1 MGQNLIGERFQYLRK
16 TSGLTQAQ
24 IAEYLGLDQSYISKY
39 EKGERH
45 LSVDVLEK
53 AAQLFGCA
61 LEYFFDEDSEYCAK
75 PLAFRAEDIKSED
88 MSTIAAMNKIALNL
102 NYMEELLDRDEA

>member
-1 MGQNLIGERFQYLRK
+1 MEQNLLGERFQSLRK
-16 TSGLTQAQ
+16 NSGLTQAQ
-24 IAEYLGLDQSYISKY
+24 VAGYLDLDQSYISKY

-45 LSVDVLEK
+45 LSIDVLER

-61 LEYFFDEDSEYCAK
+61 LEYFFDESSEYCAK

-88 MSTIAAMNKIALNL
+88 LSTIAAINKIALNL
-102 NYMEELLDRDEA
+102 SYMEELLDRNKA